1 MHLDTPHM
9 KFELHRLFGG
19 FAGILLTLAAV
30 LPLASCVHV
39 KVEPVRIDATVT
51 IRVERE
57 LDDFFGAIDSSSKTI
72 GTVPDSTHSESKGG
86 L

>member
-1 MHLDTPHM
+1 M
-9 KFELHRLFGG
+9 KFELHRIFGG
-19 FAGILLTLAAV
+19 FAGTFVVMALV
-30 LPLASCVHV
+30 LPVASCVRV

-57 LDDFFGAIDSSSKTI
+57 LDDFFSAIDSSSKTI
-72 GTVPDSTHSESKGG
+72 GANPAPERSESKGG

>member
-1 MHLDTPHM
+1 MLVFSRKM
-9 KFELHRLFGG
+9 KQGSPRSPLGL
-19 FAGILLTLAAV
+19 AGIPLALTAI

-39 KVEPVRIDATVT
+39 KVDPVRIDATVT

-57 LDDFFGAIDSSSKTI
+57 LDDFFNAIDAKSKTI
-72 GTVPDSTHSESKGG
+72 GANGIATPAAQGG